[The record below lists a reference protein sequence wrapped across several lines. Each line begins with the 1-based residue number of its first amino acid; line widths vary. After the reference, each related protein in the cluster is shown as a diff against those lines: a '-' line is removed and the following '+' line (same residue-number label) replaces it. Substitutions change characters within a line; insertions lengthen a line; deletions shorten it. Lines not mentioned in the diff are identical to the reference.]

1 MKKLMLVIFVS
12 GILVFAGMKLFSV
25 ETASGLTTNSAAQP
39 GDIQLNNSEQV
50 IPAREISCANPVP
63 DRAADCQRMEQMIM
77 DSSVRIMMYT
87 TLMEIDGVCCRS
99 INANGYATVKDGRYL
114 VTHNHYNETVFS
126 LLQQGDPQG
135 QVYVNVIN
143 TKGEV
148 ILTVPA
154 QTVAVHLVEG
164 ETSVLDFGE
173 KDGVGVLATL
183 GLKSAEYK
191 AQPSLPIQPGME
203 VAQIDWDGSV
213 PHINWTSIEDII
225 TDSGTPNVKIS
236 SCIKKGASGG
246 GLFWR
251 GYHIGNNWSRSPQC
265 NVETAPSSAHHSFA
279 ALNSAF
285 VASS

>member
-1 MKKLMLVIFVS
+1 MMVILIS
-12 GILVFAGMKLFSV
+12 GILAYAGMRLFSV
-25 ETASGLTTNSAAQP
+25 ETASGLTANSAAQP
-39 GDIQLNNSEQV
+39 EDIQLKNSERI
-50 IPAREISCANPVP
+50 IPAREISCANPIP
-63 DRAADCQRMEQMIM
+63 DREDDCQRMEQAIM

-87 TLMEIDGVCCRS
+87 TLMEIDGICCRS

-114 VTHNHYNETVFS
+114 VTHNHYNEAVFS
-126 LLQQGDPQG
+126 LLQQGDPEG

-143 TKGEV
+143 TNGEV

-154 QTVAVHLVEG
+154 QAVAVHLVEG
-164 ETSVLDFGE
+164 ETSILDFGE
-173 KDGVGVLATL
+173 VDGVGVLSTL

-213 PHINWTSIEDII
+213 PHINWTSIEDFI
-225 TDSGTPNVKIS
+225 TDSETPNVKVS

-251 GYHIGNNWSRSPQC
+251 GYHIGNNWSRSFDC
-265 NVETAPSSAHHSFA
+265 KMETAPSGAQHSFA

-285 VASS
+285 VAAS